1 MNMSG
6 KRIRSMKRE
15 VREKLFD
22 LQKKYIKLETK
33 LMFETDSNTKRVFR
47 DQLKQLDKKRWEI
60 LHNND

>member
-47 DQLKQLDKKRWEI
+47 DQIKQLDKKRWEI